1 MDSPIEEL
9 SADEIVAM
17 VVEAT
22 REVHSLLRESRATV
36 EWRTYERSTSVV
48 WMHVAG
54 DYYSSWT
61 FPESADSPLEMLVY
75 RGNVW
80 KRDDAGGWVSDKPP
94 SDRPV
99 DTHSTDLS
107 RSSIRD
113 DQRMALV
120 VGVDFEEQVSDLER
134 LSDERHGDGL
144 VRLHGRYATWT
155 SFPAASLWPDRLGPD
170 EIDPLIDLE
179 AVGTV
184 DIWIDLDTF
193 CVVRTEAVLRPTR
206 AYLGSDTK
214 TDAVL
219 RIITTFSQ
227 FNEAELPGPLPK

>member
-1 MDSPIEEL
+1 MIMIRVALTIAATLVASACGGSVQQHETCETRVPVIMDSPIEEL

-113 DQRMALV
+113 DQRMGSLLV
-120 VGVDFEEQVSDLER
+120 WISRSR
-134 LSDERHGDGL
+134 LAILSGSR
-144 VRLHGRYATWT
+144 T
-155 SFPAASLWPDRLGPD
+155 S
-170 EIDPLIDLE
+170 
-179 AVGTV
+179 V
-184 DIWIDLDTF
+184 
-193 CVVRTEAVLRPTR
+193 TEMA
-206 AYLGSDTK
+206 
-214 TDAVL
+214 
-219 RIITTFSQ
+219 
-227 FNEAELPGPLPK
+227 